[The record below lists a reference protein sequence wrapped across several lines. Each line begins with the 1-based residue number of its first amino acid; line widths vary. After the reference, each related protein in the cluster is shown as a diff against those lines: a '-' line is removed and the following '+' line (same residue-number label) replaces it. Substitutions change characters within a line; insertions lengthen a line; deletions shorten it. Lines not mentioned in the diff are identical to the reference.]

1 MTDEVH
7 FCELTRLRE
16 RLRDER
22 RQRDEAVIELNKAK
36 ARIAELERAFAQVQE
51 AKIVTELE
59 QARQSR
65 DNWKK
70 CAELSG
76 NDVKKCAARIAVEGI
91 IVEIL
96 EDSRGSPPDGSP
108 IMIDQG
114 LLAHAAKLVKWGLYA
129 LKEPADG

>member
-1 MTDEVH
+1 MADEVRAQISDQ
-7 FCELTRLRE
+7 E
-16 RLRDER
+16 LRDL
-22 RQRDEAVIELNKAK
+22 QAELEQAR
-36 ARIAELERAFAQVQE
+36 ARIAEL
-51 AKIVTELE
+51 
-59 QARQSR
+59 
-65 DNWKK
+65 
-70 CAELSG
+70 
-76 NDVKKCAARIAVEGI
+76 EGI